1 MPRRS
6 LIVVVFAALAP
17 CAAPLSSHDRS
28 TAALALPI
36 FNATHDYS
44 GADLAA
50 PVPAAHSLTRL
61 HPVNR
66 TATSRRRRLGGGGH
80 ADAHEG
86 GLTPLFMGIGTH
98 YAHVYVG
105 TPPQRVSVI
114 VDTGSHHTAFPCA
127 GCKSCGKH
135 TDPYFEP
142 ARSSSLEKL
151 GCGGCVA
158 AARCVSN
165 TCQVSQSYTEG
176 SSWKAVQMRDKY
188 YVGGDDVKAPPRAG
202 EKWINTPFVFGC
214 QTYETGLFR
223 TQKAD
228 GIMGM
233 SMHAST
239 LVPQMRQRNKL
250 SHNSFSLCFMHGG
263 GTMALGGVDERIHKK
278 PMQFVPLSK
287 NAGWFTVAL
296 KDILVEGKSIGV
308 AASVYATGKGTIV
321 DSGTTDTYLPRRAAE
336 RFRAAWHAHMGPSPK
351 YGNTKLQYTAQQ
363 AAKFPTLT
371 YVFEGGVKVDV
382 EGTAYMEK
390 SGPGRYVPRVYLTEA
405 SGTVLGANFMEDHDV
420 FFDAEKRRVGFAEAD
435 CDYHHSP
442 SGSGGGAGAAAPPP
456 PVLNE
461 TANATR

>member
-1 MPRRS
+1 MTVRGPGPRVEPRD
-6 LIVVVFAALAP
+6 A
-17 CAAPLSSHDRS
+17 
-28 TAALALPI
+28 
-36 FNATHDYS
+36 
-44 GADLAA
+44 
-50 PVPAAHSLTRL
+50 
-61 HPVNR
+61 
-66 TATSRRRRLGGGGH
+66 SR
-80 ADAHEG
+80 
-86 GLTPLFMGIGTH
+86 
-98 YAHVYVG
+98 
-105 TPPQRVSVI
+105 PPQPQR
-114 VDTGSHHTAFPCA
+114 
-127 GCKSCGKH
+127 
-135 TDPYFEP
+135 YFEP

-382 EGTAYMEK
+382 EGSAYR
-390 SGPGRYVPRVYLTEA
+390 GRAGISLV
-405 SGTVLGANFMEDHDV
+405 
-420 FFDAEKRRVGFAEAD
+420 
-435 CDYHHSP
+435 
-442 SGSGGGAGAAAPPP
+442 GSGGWCVLQGDDARMPTQQKSIADGLPSFRVSRPAGTWRRADRD
-456 PVLNE
+456 
-461 TANATR
+461 ATCRASI